1 MKSMSFTSPLS
12 DDEYSRLADFC
23 DDYTP
28 LGIDGLMGLLHAVAV
43 APGLMPPSS
52 WLNKAVPDKSL
63 SKAKNP
69 QEIVG
74 LVLRCY
80 NDVLS
85 AIHDKMT
92 ITPEDSDEDAWELF
106 AKGYVTGALL
116 DPEWASDE
124 NRWTFAAPFAYLS
137 GQRDL
142 VSEGLLHKMESEG
155 QPQDLL
161 ENLRHQMGSLIVSTD
176 DSFKRVRRDAV
187 AATAAAARAKS
198 QSPKVGRNEPCPCGS
213 GKKYKK
219 CCGAH

>member
-1 MKSMSFTSPLS
+1 
-12 DDEYSRLADFC
+12 
-23 DDYTP
+23 
-28 LGIDGLMGLLHAVAV
+28 
-43 APGLMPPSS
+43 
-52 WLNKAVPDKSL
+52 
-63 SKAKNP
+63 
-69 QEIVG
+69 
-74 LVLRCY
+74 
-80 NDVLS
+80 
-85 AIHDKMT
+85 
-92 ITPEDSDEDAWELF
+92 
-106 AKGYVTGALL
+106 
-116 DPEWASDE
+116 
-124 NRWTFAAPFAYLS
+124 LS